1 MSSMAKAG
9 RRPVPVTVPN
19 IHVSGSQYVSCA
31 ILTPDRGVSHL
42 IPFRTF
48 LYPTTNPSTF
58 PSPTLSGFLRYPP
71 DFRTMSENPETTPAG
86 GSLADRVTK
95 PDESKPTD
103 SSNVSAAPKE
113 DGASAPAQGSANLE
127 EPDYTVAVK
136 LSDLQADPNNPLF
149 SVKSFE
155 DLGLD
160 ARILKGLSTMNFRK
174 PSKVQERALPLLM
187 SNPPKNLVGQSQSGT
202 GKTAA
207 FVLNILS
214 RLDLSTEQLQ
224 MTPQALI
231 LAPTRELARQIVGV
245 IQIMGQFLEGLVI
258 GTAVPAD
265 SNARPSKMDCS
276 VVVGTPG
283 TVQDMIKKR
292 VMNPTGL
299 KVLVLDEADNML
311 DQQGLGD
318 QCIRAKAMIPRTVQ
332 IVLFSA
338 TFPAHVYRYAN
349 KFAPAANEITLQ
361 HEELTVDGIKQLYMD
376 CNTDEEKYQ
385 NLVQLYGLLTVGSSI
400 IFVRT
405 RASAVEIE
413 KRMVAEGHTVASLT
427 GGVEGSQRD
436 AVIDSFRS
444 GEAKVL
450 ITTNVLARGIDVS
463 TVSLVVNYDIPEEYS
478 SGQRTNTPD
487 YQTYLHRIG
496 RTGRFGRIGVAISF
510 VSNRNEWEMLRK
522 IQEHFQC
529 VIDRIDTSDWDEV
542 EDMIKKTIKNTR
554 AQADFVKSN

>member
-9 RRPVPVTVPN
+9 RRPVHVTVPN
-19 IHVSGSQYVSCA
+19 IHVACN
-31 ILTPDRGVSHL
+31 
-42 IPFRTF
+42 FC
-48 LYPTTNPSTF
+48 
-58 PSPTLSGFLRYPP
+58 
-71 DFRTMSENPETTPAG
+71 TMSDNLETTPAS
-86 GSLADRVTK
+86 GSLADRITK

-103 SSNVSAAPKE
+103 ISNVSAVPKE
-113 DGASAPAQGSANLE
+113 DGASAPAHGSADLE

-245 IQIMGQFLEGLVI
+245 IQVMGQFLEGLVI

-292 VMNPTGL
+292 IMNPTGL

-338 TFPAHVYRYAN
+338 TFPAHVYRYAT
-349 KFAPAANEITLQ
+349 KFAPDANEITLQ
-361 HEELTVDGIKQLYMD
+361 HEELTVEGIKQLYMD
-376 CNTDEEKYQ
+376 CSSDEEKYQ

-522 IQEHFQC
+522 IQDHFQC
-529 VIDRIDTSDWDEV
+529 IIDRIDTSDWDEV
-542 EDMIKKTIKNTR
+542 EEMIKKTIKNTR
-554 AQADFVKSN
+554 AQANFAQSN

>member
-1 MSSMAKAG
+1 
-9 RRPVPVTVPN
+9 
-19 IHVSGSQYVSCA
+19 
-31 ILTPDRGVSHL
+31 
-42 IPFRTF
+42 
-48 LYPTTNPSTF
+48 
-58 PSPTLSGFLRYPP
+58 
-71 DFRTMSENPETTPAG
+71 MSENPETTPAG

>member
-1 MSSMAKAG
+1 MSD
-9 RRPVPVTVPN
+9 N
-19 IHVSGSQYVSCA
+19 Q
-31 ILTPDRGVSHL
+31 
-42 IPFRTF
+42 
-48 LYPTTNPSTF
+48 
-58 PSPTLSGFLRYPP
+58 
-71 DFRTMSENPETTPAG
+71 ETAPAT
-86 GSLADRVTK
+86 GSLADRITK
-95 PDESKPTD
+95 PDESNPTD
-103 SSNVSAAPKE
+103 TSNVSAAPKE

-155 DLGLD
+155 DLGLSAHSERSLD
-160 ARILKGLSTMNFRK
+160 HELPQAVQGPGARSS
-174 PSKVQERALPLLM
+174 PSDEQ
-187 SNPPKNLVGQSQSGT
+187 PPKNLVGQSQSGT

-245 IQIMGQFLEGLVI
+245 IQIMGQFLDGLII

-292 VMNPTGL
+292 IMNPIGL

-318 QCIRAKAMIPRTVQ
+318 QCIRAKAMIPRNVQ

-338 TFPAHVYRYAN
+338 TFPAHVYRYAG

-361 HEELTVDGIKQLYMD
+361 HEELTVEGIKQLYMD
-376 CNTDEEKYQ
+376 CSTEEEKYQ

-436 AVIDSFRS
+436 AIIDSFRS

-478 SGQRTNTPD
+478 GGQRTNTPD

-510 VSNRNEWEMLRK
+510 VSNRNEWDMLRK

-529 VIDRIDTSDWDEV
+529 IIDRIDTSDWDEV
-542 EDMIKKTIKNTR
+542 EEMIKKTIKNTR
-554 AQADFVKSN
+554 AQADFVQTN